1 MKGGIIL
8 LLMISF
14 CGEVAYADKSIKP
27 FTSDG
32 CSAFPDGTPDE
43 KHLWL
48 DCCVAHDLSYWQGGS
63 RAERKAAD
71 QALRT
76 CVEQVGKPAIASLM
90 LTGVRVGG
98 TPYLPTTFRW
108 GYGWP
113 YLRGYKPVTSE
124 EKKQIEQILDESR

>member
-1 MKGGIIL
+1 
-8 LLMISF
+8 
-14 CGEVAYADKSIKP
+14 
-27 FTSDG
+27 
-32 CSAFPDGTPDE
+32 
-43 KHLWL
+43 
-48 DCCVAHDLSYWQGGS
+48 
-63 RAERKAAD
+63 
-71 QALRT
+71 
-76 CVEQVGKPAIASLM
+76 M